1 MNLFE
6 RYKYGFFEL
15 FGDYGGFM
23 EITYIIGGLIMGAFT
38 EHSFI
43 LKVLKK
49 LYVAK
54 THEDL
59 FLEPSHGS
67 EERARMN
74 KVTKLG

>member
-1 MNLFE
+1 MNKFE

-23 EITYIIGGLIMGAFT
+23 EITYIIGALLVGSFT
-38 EHSFI
+38 DHSFI

-49 LYVAK
+49 LYVVR

-67 EERARMN
+67 EEKARM
-74 KVTKLG
+74 KKITEED